1 MGAWNDHNTVTAPSL
16 SASAESDMDLSM
28 SVPTVD
34 PKGTGLSDFL
44 TAGPVDARPGQWWV
58 VLPLWT
64 REEGMSDLSLQATVT
79 ESRGGIVVVI
89 DDIRVL

>member
-1 MGAWNDHNTVTAPSL
+1 MGAWNDHDTVTAPSL

-44 TAGPVDARPGQWWV
+44 TGA
-58 VLPLWT
+58 
-64 REEGMSDLSLQATVT
+64 VT
-79 ESRGGIVVVI
+79 IETCSACGRSGSANSR
-89 DDIRVL
+89 